1 MRKIVIGVSGASGM
15 PLAFTLLEAL
25 QDQAG
30 LEVHLIVSDG
40 AKRVLRCEG
49 GNGPVGDAEHGPAT
63 SESFERLSSLAHT
76 VYEPDDLGAAP
87 ASGSWPCL
95 GMIICPC
102 SMSSLGAIVHGCGS
116 NLLHRAADVTIKEK
130 RKLLIVPRET
140 PLSAIHLRNMLQL
153 AELGVTIMPPNL
165 AFYNNPRNIREA
177 LRHFCGRI
185 LDQFAF
191 QHDLCTRWKD

>member
-1 MRKIVIGVSGASGM
+1 M

-25 QDQAG
+25 QAQAG

-40 AKRVLRCEG
+40 AKRVLRSEG
-49 GNGPVGDAEHGPAT
+49 GSAPAGGAT
-63 SESFERLSSLAHT
+63 GASESFAGLSNLATLAHT
-76 VYEPDDLGAAP
+76 VYDPSDLGAPP

-102 SMSSLGAIVHGCGS
+102 SMSSLGAITHGCGT
-116 NLLHRAADVTIKEK
+116 NLLHRAADVTLKER

-140 PLSAIHLRNMLQL
+140 PFSAIHLRNMLQL
-153 AELGVTIMPPNL
+153 TEMGVTIMPPCL
-165 AFYNNPRNIREA
+165 AFYNNPRSLEEA
-177 LRHFCGRI
+177 VKHFCGRI

-191 QHDLCTRWKD
+191 KHDLCKRWEG